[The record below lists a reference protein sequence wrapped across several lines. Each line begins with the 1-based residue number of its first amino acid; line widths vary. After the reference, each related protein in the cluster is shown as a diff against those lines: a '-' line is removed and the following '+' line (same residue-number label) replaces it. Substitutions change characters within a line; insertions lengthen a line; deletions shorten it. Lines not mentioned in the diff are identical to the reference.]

1 MKGGYPKRNRP
12 RRIAGGIDSRVGG
25 RVRQVET
32 RTAKR
37 PKKVDRNVAR
47 EVAEREQKKLAAKRS
62 KISMSLEAI
71 LIEAAKQTV

>member
-1 MKGGYPKRNRP
+1 M
-12 RRIAGGIDSRVGG
+12 
-25 RVRQVET
+25 ET

-47 EVAEREQKKLAAKRS
+47 EVAELEQKKLAAKRS
-62 KISMSLEAI
+62 KISMWLEAI